1 MAKIDRAREKQ
12 ALEQER
18 RILQIKKIVASFPDD
33 SKPFKTVSAAAKYV
47 AKRLGEIEGTNVAS
61 TTILRNVHYRAL
73 INQKFGFAES
83 NPADKQAS
91 LLDALKERQLRNEVK
106 ALEAH
111 LARMMSENE
120 RLSHQL
126 EAASIGVDNTIQEKS
141 ENETIFAT
149 LNRVFELIDGY
160 RIDVDRCE
168 LIDELHEVA
177 IATRDDLPGFFEWAA
192 KEVK

>member
-12 ALEQER
+12 ALEQEQ
-18 RILQIKKIVASFPDD
+18 RILQIKRIIGSFTDD
-33 SKPFKTVSAAAKYV
+33 SRPFKTVSAAAKHV
-47 AKRLGEIEGTNVAS
+47 ATRLSEVEGNSVAS

-73 INQKFGFAES
+73 INQKFGFSES
-83 NPADKQAS
+83 APTDKHAA
-91 LLDALKERQLRNEVK
+91 LLDALKERQLKNEIK

-111 LARMMSENE
+111 LARTMAENE

-126 EAASIGVDNTIQEKS
+126 DAASIGVGTIIQKES
-141 ENETIFAT
+141 HNEVIFRT
-149 LNRVFELIDGY
+149 LNRVFDLIDGY

-177 IATRDDLPGFFEWAA
+177 IATQHDLPGFFEWAS

>member
-18 RILQIKKIVASFPDD
+18 RILQIKKIIASFPDD

-47 AKRLGEIEGTNVAS
+47 AKRLSEIEGTNVAS

-83 NPADKQAS
+83 KPGDKQAA
-91 LLDALKERQLRNEVK
+91 LLEALKDRQRKGEIDALEKHVAWL
-106 ALEAH
+106 
-111 LARMMSENE
+111 MTENE

-126 EAASIGVDNTIQEKS
+126 ETASIGVGTTIERKS

-149 LNRVFELIDGY
+149 LSRVFELIDGY
-160 RIDVDRCE
+160 RIDADRCE

-177 IATRDDLPGFFEWAA
+177 IATRRDLPGFFEWAA

>member
-18 RILQIKKIVASFPDD
+18 RILQIKKIIGVFPED

-47 AKRLGEIEGTNVAS
+47 ANKLSEHEGNNVAS

-83 NPADKQAS
+83 KPGDKQAA
-91 LLDALKERQLRNEVK
+91 LLEALKDRQRKGEIDALEKHVAWL
-106 ALEAH
+106 
-111 LARMMSENE
+111 MTENE

-126 EAASIGVDNTIQEKS
+126 ETASIGVGTTIERKS

-149 LNRVFELIDGY
+149 LSRVFELIDGY

-177 IATRDDLPGFFEWAA
+177 IATRRDLPGFFEWAA